1 VDEAHDLTRH
11 TLTDLKRL
19 MEVVE
24 DGDGTLPIVLAGHPK
39 LGND

>member
-1 VDEAHDLTRH
+1 MDEAHDLTRH

-19 MEVVE
+19 LEVVE
-24 DGDGTLPIVLAGHPK
+24 EGEGTLSIVLVGHPK